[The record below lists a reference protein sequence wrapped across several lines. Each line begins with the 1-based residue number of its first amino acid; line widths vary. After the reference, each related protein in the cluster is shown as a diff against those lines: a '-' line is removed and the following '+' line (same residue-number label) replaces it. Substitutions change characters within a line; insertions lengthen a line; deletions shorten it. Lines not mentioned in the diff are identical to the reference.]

1 MPEDKKPKIG
11 PLGAAP
17 EDPNMVQP
25 PKQGFISAP
34 TVKKPI
40 DKEGVKLLNKAAAQ
54 VQKDFG
60 PMPTV
65 KELEQLQI
73 TREKEIQLA
82 KEQGYNIQNLFNTAK
97 NNFGK
102 VRIGNEDIATPADLL
117 TALQDRNKKE
127 LFYFDN
133 RYNLVNNFNIYTLDD
148 LDAKV
153 SGGLTKT
160 EKSNLKPLPE
170 KTIFD
175 YTEVKAPSFGQPG
188 YRPETDP
195 MGGNQLDPQ
204 NAFKLGQ
211 RNYSA
216 IQTFKKVVA
225 NGLNV
230 TADGTKLN
238 SYEDYFTY
246 LADPQHRDAYGR
258 KYNKQLL
265 NSELESAN
273 KILKD
278 SQILLDSAS
287 TVQLDAK
294 KQQVMDNVRINTAD
308 DHIAST
314 LLGKTATIYD
324 EDIENPKKIGR
335 AHV

>member
-1 MPEDKKPKIG
+1 MPEDIIDQNTNVSGPTPKTKLKTVKKNEAKPDFSKG
-11 PLGAAP
+11 LGYRYN
-17 EDPNMVQP
+17 EGGDESDNMVQP

-40 DKEGVKLLNKAAAQ
+40 DKEGVKVINKAAAQ

-133 RYNLVNNFNIYTLDD
+133 RHNLVNNFNIYTLDD

-170 KTIFD
+170 RTIFD

-204 NAFKLGQ
+204 NAFELGQ
-211 RNYSA
+211 KNYSA

-230 TADGTKLN
+230 TADGTK
-238 SYEDYFTY
+238 
-246 LADPQHRDAYGR
+246 Q
-258 KYNKQLL
+258 
-265 NSELESAN
+265 
-273 KILKD
+273 
-278 SQILLDSAS
+278 
-287 TVQLDAK
+287 
-294 KQQVMDNVRINTAD
+294 
-308 DHIAST
+308 
-314 LLGKTATIYD
+314 
-324 EDIENPKKIGR
+324 IGR